1 MLPSEGVHLR
11 PAQQREAGCEEAIVQ
26 LKGWGGGAEQVMF
39 VGDHILTDVNV
50 AKATLQWRTVL
61 IMRELEDEV
70 LAMEKG
76 RLAYE
81 EIQNLL
87 KRRARHMPPP
97 THEFRLLLCA
107 TSASSCRSRI
117 GLWNSDRGC
126 R

>member
-1 MLPSEGVHLR
+1 
-11 PAQQREAGCEEAIVQ
+11 
-26 LKGWGGGAEQVMF
+26 MF

-81 EIQNLL
+81 EIHNLL
-87 KRRARHMPPP
+87 KRRARHMPTPP
-97 THEFRLLLCA
+97 TPEFRLLLSA
-107 TSASSCRSRI
+107 TSASSCRSRF
-117 GLWNSDRGC
+117 GLWRTDRGWI
-126 R
+126 